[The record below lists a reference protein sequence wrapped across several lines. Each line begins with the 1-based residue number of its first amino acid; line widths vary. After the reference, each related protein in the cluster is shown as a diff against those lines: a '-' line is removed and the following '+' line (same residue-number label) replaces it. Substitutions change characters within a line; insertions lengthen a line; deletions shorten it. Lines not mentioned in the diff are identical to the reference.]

1 MTEFAAYPK
10 GFEMVTTKGGRD
22 SSASERSLHSE
33 RRRINVFK
41 FFLFWEEL
49 FENFISSSCLDWAVV
64 VLINSA
70 SGIRDKRGGRIEV
83 GSTKDVDDADEE
95 ESEVGELKG
104 PVR

>member
-1 MTEFAAYPK
+1 VTEFAAYPK

-22 SSASERSLHSE
+22 SSASDRSLHSE

-64 VLINSA
+64 VFGNSA
-70 SGIRDKRGGRIEV
+70 SGIRDNKIGRIEV

-95 ESEVGELKG
+95 DSEEGELNG
-104 PVR
+104 PLL